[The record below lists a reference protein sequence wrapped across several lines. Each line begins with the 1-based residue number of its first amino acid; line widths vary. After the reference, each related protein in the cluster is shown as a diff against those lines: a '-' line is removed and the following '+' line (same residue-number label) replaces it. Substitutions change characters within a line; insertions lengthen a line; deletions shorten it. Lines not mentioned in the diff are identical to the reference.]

1 MAFLFHGNLIRRKRK
16 PELLTVALPKNAG
29 KMLANE

>member
-1 MAFLFHGNLIRRKRK
+1 MAFLFHENLIRRKRK
-16 PELLTVALPKNAG
+16 PELLTMTLPKIAH